1 MKYKLAIFDMDDT
14 LLAGRTIY
22 VIADRKGFREKL
34 DRIIN
39 QKIPGYK
46 KTIQIAELLKGM
58 SLKEFM
64 NMFRSIPLNPNVK
77 ETITVLKEKGLKTA
91 IVTNSYDIAAEDL
104 KNRLN
109 MDFAIGNHLIIR
121 DGIITGE
128 IEMHNKNPVDDITD
142 CLSRSVCKRDVL
154 YELCN
159 RLGISAQQT
168 IAVGD
173 GGVDIPMI
181 EAAGLGVAYNA
192 PPPVQSVADISIKD
206 MKELL
211 NYL

>member
-1 MKYKLAIFDMDDT
+1 MEYKLALFDMDDT

-22 VIADRKGFREKL
+22 VIADKKGFRKQL
-34 DRIIN
+34 DEIIN
-39 QKIPGYK
+39 QKIPSYK

-64 NMFRSIPLNPNVK
+64 NIFHTIPLNPNVE
-77 ETITVLKEKGLKTA
+77 ETITALKEKGLKTA
-91 IVTNSYDIAAEDL
+91 IVTNSYDIAAENL
-104 KNRLN
+104 KQRLK
-109 MDFAIGNHLIIR
+109 MDYAVGNHLIIKN
-121 DGIITGE
+121 GIITGDV
-128 IEMHNKNPVDDITD
+128 EMHNKNPVDNIND
-142 CLSRSVCKRDVL
+142 CLSRSVCKREVL
-154 YELCN
+154 YDLCKK
-159 RLGISAQQT
+159 LKIQPKET

-181 EAAGLGVAYNA
+181 KAAGLGVAYKALPHVKEN
-192 PPPVQSVADISIKD
+192 ADIVITD

>member
-1 MKYKLAIFDMDDT
+1 MRYKLALFDMDDT

-22 VIADRKGFREKL
+22 IIADKKGFRKKL
-34 DRIIN
+34 DEIIN

-46 KTIQIAELLKGM
+46 KTIQIAQLLKGM
-58 SLKEFM
+58 KLTEFM
-64 NMFRSIPLNPNVK
+64 NIFHTIPLNPHVE
-77 ETITVLKEKGLKTA
+77 ETITILKEKGLKTA

-104 KNRLN
+104 KNRLK
-109 MDFAIGNHLIIR
+109 MDYAVGNHLIINN
-121 DGIITGE
+121 GIITGE
-128 IEMHNKNPVDDITD
+128 IKMHNKNPVDDIND

-154 YELCN
+154 YQLCDK
-159 RLGISAQQT
+159 LSIKPSET

-181 EAAGLGVAYNA
+181 KAAGLGVAYNA
-192 PPPVQSVADISIKD
+192 LPHVKENADIVITD

-211 NYL
+211 RYL